1 MGSGKS
7 TIARLLAQ
15 QLQIPVLDLD
25 ECIEKKEQMSIHSI
39 FENKGEIYFR
49 KSEHEVFKELM
60 AFSNEF
66 VLSLGGGTPCY
77 ANNHELLRGES
88 VVSFYLKVPVE
99 VLTERL
105 QQEKQSRPL
114 IAAKEGQ
121 ELQDFIAQ
129 HLFERS
135 YYYHKATHVID
146 AGEKAQEEIVAE
158 IESYLI

>member
-1 MGSGKS
+1 VVE
-7 TIARLLAQ
+7 
-15 QLQIPVLDLD
+15 P
-25 ECIEKKEQMSIHSI
+25 
-39 FENKGEIYFR
+39 
-49 KSEHEVFKELM
+49 
-60 AFSNEF
+60 
-66 VLSLGGGTPCY
+66 PCY
-77 ANNHELLRGES
+77 SNNHELLRGES

-99 VLTERL
+99 VLSERL
-105 QQEKQSRPL
+105 QHEKQTRPL

-121 ELQDFIAQ
+121 ELKDFIAQ